1 MWVFMSL
8 VSISPR
14 FRITIPKEIREE
26 TNLKVGDKI
35 SFLKKGDEI
44 VIFKV
49 PDKPLIKMAGSMK
62 AKKDIR
68 KILKELK
75 QEEIGV
81 EKFRG
86 S

>member
-1 MWVFMSL
+1 MTV

-26 TNLKVGDKI
+26 SDLKIGDKI
-35 SFLKKGDEI
+35 SFLRKGGGI

-49 PDKPLIKMAGSMK
+49 PDKPLLKMAGSLK
-62 AKKDIR
+62 TKKDIK
-68 KILKELK
+68 KILAELK
-75 QEEIGV
+75 QEES
-81 EKFRG
+81 EAELYRG